1 MSWEFLLETN
11 GPYVHVIAGSA
22 EGMREVVMGLDGL
35 RERGLET
42 RWLRASK
49 MRTANALFD
58 EIAAALQFPPYFGEN
73 WDALDECL
81 NDLDWLEGDG
91 AALFI
96 LDAEQLLQ
104 DAPPED
110 GRIFF
115 EILQAAESNLPFHIV
130 MQTQDTA
137 TVMEGLKA
145 LEVESRLLPPL
156 PQGLDAM

>member
-1 MSWEFLLETN
+1 MSWEFLLETEE
-11 GPYVHVIAGSA
+11 PHVHVIAGSTEDLCEA
-22 EGMREVVMGLDGL
+22 VLGMEGL

-49 MRTANALFD
+49 MRTAHALFD
-58 EIAAALQFPPYFGEN
+58 EFAAALQFPPYFGEN

-81 NDLDWLEGDG
+81 NDLEWLEGDG

-96 LDAEQLLQ
+96 LDADQLLQ
-104 DAPPED
+104 DAPPEN
-110 GRIFF
+110 GRILF

-130 MQTQDTA
+130 LQTQDTT

-145 LEVESRLLPPL
+145 MGVESRLLPPL
-156 PQGLDAM
+156 

>member
-1 MSWEFLLETN
+1 MSWEFLLKTEE
-11 GPYVHVIAGSA
+11 PHVHIIAGSA
-22 EGMREVVMGLDGL
+22 ERLCEAVMGMEGL
-35 RERGLET
+35 REQGLET

-49 MRTANALFD
+49 MRTANALFV
-58 EIAAALQFPPYFGEN
+58 EFAAALQFPPYFGEN

-81 NDLDWLEGDG
+81 NDLEWLDGDG

-96 LDAEQLLQ
+96 LDADQLLQ

-110 GRIFF
+110 GRILF

-130 MQTQDTA
+130 MQTQDTT

-145 LEVESRLLPPL
+145 LDVESRLLPPL
-156 PQGLDAM
+156 P

>member
-1 MSWEFLLETN
+1 MSWNFLLET
-11 GPYVHVIAGSA
+11 GEPHVHVIAGSP
-22 EGMREVVMGLDGL
+22 EGLCEAVMSMEGL
-35 RERGLET
+35 REQGLET

-58 EIAAALQFPPYFGEN
+58 EFAAALQFPPYFGEN
-73 WDALDECL
+73 WDALNECL

-96 LDAEQLLQ
+96 LDADQLLQ

-110 GRIFF
+110 GRILF

-130 MQTQDTA
+130 MQTQDTT
-137 TVMEGLKA
+137 TVMGGLKA
-145 LEVESRLLPPL
+145 MGVHSRLLPPL
-156 PQGLDAM
+156 

>member
-1 MSWEFLLETN
+1 VSWEFLLKTEE
-11 GPYVHVIAGSA
+11 PHVHVIAGSA
-22 EGMREVVMGLDGL
+22 EAMCETVLGMEGL
-35 RERGLET
+35 REHGLET

-58 EIAAALQFPPYFGEN
+58 EFAAALQFPSYFGEN

-81 NDLDWLEGDG
+81 NDLGWLEGDG

-96 LDAEQLLQ
+96 LDADQLLQ

-110 GRIFF
+110 GRILF

-130 MQTQDTA
+130 MQTQDTT

-145 LEVESRLLPPL
+145 MDVASRLLPPL
-156 PQGLDAM
+156 P

>member
-1 MSWEFLLETN
+1 MSWEFLLETAE
-11 GPYVHVIAGSA
+11 PHVHIIAGSA
-22 EGMREVVMGLDGL
+22 EKLCEAVLGMEAL
-35 RERGLET
+35 REQGLET

-58 EIAAALQFPPYFGEN
+58 EFGAALQFHPYFGEN

-81 NDLDWLEGDG
+81 NDLDWLQGDG

-96 LDAEQLLQ
+96 LDADQLLQ

-110 GRIFF
+110 GRILF

-130 MQTQDTA
+130 LQTQDTT

-145 LEVESRLLPPL
+145 MDVEARLLPPL
-156 PQGLDAM
+156 P

>member
-1 MSWEFLLETN
+1 MSWEFLLRTEE
-11 GPYVHVIAGSA
+11 PHVHVIAGSA
-22 EGMREVVMGLDGL
+22 ESLCEAVMGMEGL
-35 RERGLET
+35 REQGLET

-58 EIAAALQFPPYFGEN
+58 EFAAALQFPPYFGEN

-81 NDLDWLEGDG
+81 NDLDWLEGDS

-96 LDAEQLLQ
+96 LNADLLLT

-110 GRIFF
+110 GRILF

-130 MQTQDTA
+130 MQTQDTT
-137 TVMEGLKA
+137 TVLEGLKA
-145 LEVESRLLPPL
+145 MDVETRLLPPL
-156 PQGLDAM
+156 P

>member
-1 MSWEFLLETN
+1 MEE
-11 GPYVHVIAGSA
+11 
-22 EGMREVVMGLDGL
+22 L

-49 MRTANALFD
+49 MRTAKALFD
-58 EIAAALQFPPYFGEN
+58 EFAAALQFPPYFGEN

-96 LDAEQLLQ
+96 MNADQLLQ
-104 DAPPED
+104 DAPPDE
-110 GRIFF
+110 GRILF

-130 MQTQDTA
+130 LQARDTSA
-137 TVMEGLKA
+137 VMEGLKA
-145 LEVESRLLPPL
+145 MGVDSRLLPPL
-156 PQGLDAM
+156 

>member
-1 MSWEFLLETN
+1 MSWEFLLETDE
-11 GPYVHVIAGSA
+11 PHVHVIAGSA
-22 EGMREVVMGLDGL
+22 DAMCEAVMGMDGL

-42 RWLRASK
+42 RWLRGSK

-58 EIAAALQFPPYFGEN
+58 EFAAALQFPPYFGEN
-73 WDALDECL
+73 WDGLDECL
-81 NDLDWLEGDG
+81 NDLDWLDGDG

-96 LDAEQLLQ
+96 LDADQLLR

-110 GRIFF
+110 GRILF

-130 MQTQDTA
+130 MQTQDTT

-145 LEVESRLLPPL
+145 MDVETRLLPPL
-156 PQGLDAM
+156 L